1 MEILSWHLLLVLNLT
16 KKTIKENK
24 EVKAKKILRKSQPN
38 FKHYAKNF
46 ETQEKNAFLM
56 QNVYFFFN
64 TLENL
69 HKIQSPTK
77 VAFRNDC
84 ISL

>member
-1 MEILSWHLLLVLNLT
+1 MLVLNLT

-46 ETQEKNAFLM
+46 ETQEKKCFSYAKRVFFL
-56 QNVYFFFN
+56 QYFR
-64 TLENL
+64 
-69 HKIQSPTK
+69 KS
-77 VAFRNDC
+77 A
-84 ISL
+84 

>member
-1 MEILSWHLLLVLNLT
+1 MLVLNLT

-46 ETQEKNAFLM
+46 ETQEKKMLFLCK
-56 QNVYFFFN
+56 
-64 TLENL
+64 T
-69 HKIQSPTK
+69 
-77 VAFRNDC
+77 C
-84 ISL
+84 IFSSIL